1 MFHHFSFRKCL
12 AQTPPLFLDSTLPAW
27 SAAQHRDDAART
39 LVARVK
45 AYRQEAKVWKKKH
58 KTPPSIYY
66 NCRFLILLLDLLEE
80 AHSLCAGERL
90 LRTLCQDRL
99 VLFVQQRAAY
109 WKQRGKF
116 RMIREGDAN
125 TKFFHVRA
133 SQRPRRNKIQT
144 IVDAAGQCHVS
155 HAAKSAALTAHFSSL
170 FGEADSVTWDFDGA
184 SL

>member
-1 MFHHFSFRKCL
+1 M
-12 AQTPPLFLDSTLPAW
+12 
-27 SAAQHRDDAART
+27 
-39 LVARVK
+39 
-45 AYRQEAKVWKKKH
+45 
-58 KTPPSIYY
+58 
-66 NCRFLILLLDLLEE
+66 
-80 AHSLCAGERL
+80 AGERL

-133 SQRPRRNKIQT
+133 SQRLRRNKIQT

-170 FGEADSVTWDFDGA
+170 LGEADSVTWDFDVA
-184 SL
+184 SLYSQRQQVQAAPLVAPFAGDEALNAVSSMNANSAPGPDGIGPGFYKAAWRSVGQDVMHFLNAFHTGTSQLDCE